1 MQLLSGK
8 NRFKPECYHFQR
20 SDAPSESTYK
30 ISTTYGGKNVITPGG
45 NQLAVTIYDYTEKI
59 MYNNVPCYRNS
70 FIRKNTVM
78 HCFINFPYINELH
91 CHSIIETFQR
101 TAWVLSNRY
110 QSRNIDKLKTVF
122 WDKTD
127 LSYSVSNSPI
137 KKYLSKNFR
146 Y

>member
-1 MQLLSGK
+1 MLRPRAPLKSVMLMVEKMLSHQEEISL
-8 NRFKPECYHFQR
+8 RF
-20 SDAPSESTYK
+20 
-30 ISTTYGGKNVITPGG
+30 
-45 NQLAVTIYDYTEKI
+45 TIYDYTEKI

-78 HCFINFPYINELH
+78 HCFINFPYSNELH

>member
-1 MQLLSGK
+1 MVEKMLSHQEEISL
-8 NRFKPECYHFQR
+8 RF
-20 SDAPSESTYK
+20 
-30 ISTTYGGKNVITPGG
+30 
-45 NQLAVTIYDYTEKI
+45 TIYDYTEKI

-78 HCFINFPYINELH
+78 HCFINFPYSNELH